1 MKKEGIQVQ
10 HPTFSN
16 IKTNQTANNNK
27 VWLLINNNLRNKNYK
42 SIAKK
47 FRKNK
52 YMNKKKGIR

>member
-10 HPTFSN
+10 HPTFTN
-16 IKTNQTANNNK
+16 IKTNQIANNNK